1 MHSVCWAKAPH
12 DSATATRRRLLL
24 TARSLHHPD
33 GAREAAHSWHQAV
46 SLLLQ
51 ADATAAPSLHGA
63 HLALA
68 LAQQLAGH
76 GKPPRVLVL
85 TCGVLAVGGDAPPS
99 DAAAHGG
106 AWGFARVLRLEQP
119 ALRTQSADVCW
130 RGMSTA
136 APPLLA
142 GAPTAEAEAAW
153 RAFECVAARL
163 RACSA
168 QSATSTALAHGV
180 YAITGGLGGL
190 GLRAATLLVER
201 SASHLILGSRSG
213 RVVRDGKDLDA
224 QLQPMATVAV
234 VVAGD
239 SADAWNVRALWC
251 ARLLAGVLLAAG
263 AGDAGLVVELAAQR
277 VRWMYASKAMGA
289 WYLLCAAAAAPLET
303 RVLWSSV
310 GSGCGRPRCSSNAA
324 RLT

>member
-1 MHSVCWAKAPH
+1 MPAVSP
-12 DSATATRRRLLL
+12 
-24 TARSLHHPD
+24 
-33 GAREAAHSWHQAV
+33 SWHTVAM
-46 SLLLQ
+46 LLEGGDSDSPLLSG
-51 ADATAAPSLHGA
+51 TR
-63 HLALA
+63 LALA
-68 LAQQLAGH
+68 LAQQLACRAEL
-76 GKPPRVLVL
+76 PRVLVL
-85 TCGVLAVGGDAPPS
+85 TCGALALGNASS
-99 DAAAHGG
+99 DAAHGG
-106 AWGFARVLRLEQP
+106 AWGFARVLRLEHP

-130 RGMSTA
+130 RGMSTI

-213 RVVRDGKDLDA
+213 RVERDGQDLDA
-224 QLQPMATVAV
+224 QLLPMATVAV
-234 VVAGD
+234 VVACD

-251 ARLLAGVLLAAG
+251 ARLLAGVLHALS
-263 AGDAGLVVELAAQR
+263 LIHI
-277 VRWMYASKAMGA
+277 
-289 WYLLCAAAAAPLET
+289 
-303 RVLWSSV
+303 
-310 GSGCGRPRCSSNAA
+310 
-324 RLT
+324 